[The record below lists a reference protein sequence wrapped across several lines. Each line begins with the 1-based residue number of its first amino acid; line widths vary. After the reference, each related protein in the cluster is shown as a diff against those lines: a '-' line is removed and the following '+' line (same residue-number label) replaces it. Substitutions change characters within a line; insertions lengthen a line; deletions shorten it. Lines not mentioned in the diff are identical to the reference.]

1 MVKNATSEEGLPRIY
16 EAGYLITPTIPE
28 EAVGGEVVK
37 LRELIG
43 KFGGSV
49 VTEEDPKLRELAYE
63 MEKVI
68 SHKKEIFRN
77 AYFGWIKFEMD
88 ADDVTAF
95 QKALDGNA
103 SIIRYLLI
111 STVREHTIASKRPM
125 SRGPEG
131 RRTKD
136 GTKLSDEEIEK
147 TIQELVA

>member
-16 EAGYLITPTIPE
+16 EAGYLLTPSIPE

-37 LRELIG
+37 LRELIA

-49 VTEEDPKLRELAYE
+49 VTEEDPKLRDLAYR

-68 SHKKEIFRN
+68 AHKKESFGS

-88 ADDVTAF
+88 ADDVVAF
-95 QKALDGNA
+95 QKALESNP
-103 SIIRYLLI
+103 SVVRSLVI

-136 GTKLSDEEIEK
+136 GVKLTDEEIEK